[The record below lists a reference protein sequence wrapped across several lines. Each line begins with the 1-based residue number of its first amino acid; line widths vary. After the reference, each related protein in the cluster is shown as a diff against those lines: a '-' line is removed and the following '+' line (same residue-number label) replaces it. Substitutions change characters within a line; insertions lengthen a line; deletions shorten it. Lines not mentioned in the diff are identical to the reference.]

1 MHQLV
6 RHYARGIRSAADPQA
21 GLELLSEAAVEFGF
35 SGASC
40 SLWPLACGSADEP
53 PPPGVLLSATHTG
66 EVQARWHAD
75 YLRARR
81 FRADPCYGPCRAF
94 TGPIVWSLD
103 GAPEIVRGHPASA
116 TQLRGMEALYRRT
129 GLRGGIAVPLRAP
142 GSWFGYFS
150 YASTEGLDWLLARQ
164 EEVGDHLLSLTYRY
178 YEIMADRL
186 TALAARQ
193 NGLSQQEL
201 ECLAML
207 AIGKTVRE
215 ISQIC
220 GLPYSTVRLR
230 LRSVESKLNARGRA
244 QAIAKAATLGLL
256 NRLG

>member
-6 RHYARGIRSAADPQA
+6 RRYARSIHSAADPQA
-21 GLELLSEAAVEFGF
+21 GLEVLSSAAIEFGF
-35 SGASC
+35 AGVSC
-40 SLWPLACGSADEP
+40 SLWPLACGSAAEP
-53 PPPGVLLSATHTG
+53 PAPGVLLSGSHTG
-66 EVQARWHAD
+66 QLQAAWHAD
-75 YLRARR
+75 YLRTGR
-81 FRADPCYGPCRAF
+81 FKADPCYGPCRAF

-103 GAPEIVRGHPASA
+103 GAPEIIRGHPASA
-116 TQLRGMEALYRRT
+116 LQLRGMETMYRQT

-150 YASTEGLDWLLARQ
+150 YASTGSLDWLLARQ

-178 YEIMADRL
+178 YETMADRL

-193 NGLSQQEL
+193 NGLSRQEL
-201 ECLAML
+201 ECLTLL
-207 AIGKTVRE
+207 AIGRTVRE
-215 ISQIC
+215 IARVC

-230 LRSVESKLNARGRA
+230 LHSVEAKLKVRGRA
-244 QAIAKAATLGLL
+244 QAIARAGSLGLF